1 MQALRP
7 KGNHGIILETIPT
20 YLDLENVA
28 MKNLPNLLL
37 VDLTNVAKAL
47 SS

>member
-7 KGNHGIILETIPT
+7 KGNHGIVLETIPIH
-20 YLDLENVA
+20 LDLDNVA

-37 VDLTNVAKAL
+37 VDLTNVAKAF